1 MWCFY
6 QFPYDLRL
14 QVLELIRSGKSV
26 AELMNLGR
34 QMLGLRQ
41 VMPGVAA
48 LLHDVQVEG
57 TFADGTKLV
66 TIHEPITQVSAAIYA
81 SSSFVCFL
89 YVTCAITTLDVPYT
103 ESDSSGISTIF
114 VQVVLTLLWQQ
125 SNLRKAAVV
134 ATMERTAAR

>member
-1 MWCFY
+1 
-6 QFPYDLRL
+6 
-14 QVLELIRSGKSV
+14 VLELIRSGKSV

-66 TIHEPITQVSAAIYA
+66 TIHEPITQVSAIYA
-81 SSSFVCFL
+81 SPSF
-89 YVTCAITTLDVPYT
+89 
-103 ESDSSGISTIF
+103 
-114 VQVVLTLLWQQ
+114 
-125 SNLRKAAVV
+125 
-134 ATMERTAAR
+134 

>member
-1 MWCFY
+1 M
-6 QFPYDLRL
+6 
-14 QVLELIRSGKSV
+14 LELIRSGKSV

-66 TIHEPITQVSAAIYA
+66 TIHEPITQVSNNYL
-81 SSSFVCFL
+81 SPSCML
-89 YVTCAITTLDVPYT
+89 L
-103 ESDSSGISTIF
+103 
-114 VQVVLTLLWQQ
+114 VL
-125 SNLRKAAVV
+125 LR
-134 ATMERTAAR
+134 T